1 MATKTKPR
9 QPGADRILDVVLS
22 LCAERPWREITMEEI
37 ADAAGATLSRVYKF
51 YPTRPAIVAGLL
63 ARVDKAV
70 LSDHDSEDT
79 DEPYRDRLLDVLMR
93 RFEAQS
99 LHKPAIR
106 SILRDLTFD
115 PILAVCS
122 MPAFA
127 NSMAWSLEASG
138 IRANGPLGLI
148 RIKGL
153 GLIYLS
159 AIRVWLNDETPD
171 LSVTMSRLDRDLRLA
186 ETLITALPCRERNV
200 SEGN

>member
-1 MATKTKPR
+1 
-9 QPGADRILDVVLS
+9 
-22 LCAERPWREITMEEI
+22 MEEI
-37 ADAAGATLSRVYKF
+37 ADAAGATLLRVYEF
-51 YPTRPAIVAGLL
+51 YPTRPAIVAGLF
-63 ARVDKAV
+63 ARGDKAV
-70 LSDHDSEDT
+70 LRDHDIADT
-79 DEPYRDRLLDVLMR
+79 YEPSRERLLDVLMR
-93 RFEAQS
+93 RLEAQS
-99 LHKPAIR
+99 VHKAAIR

-115 PILAVCS
+115 PTLAVCA

-171 LSVTMSRLDRDLRLA
+171 LSATISRLDRDLRLA
-186 ETLITALPCRERNV
+186 ETLITALPHRKRGV
-200 SEGN
+200 SDVD